1 MDSLTGK
8 LLVASRSLADS
19 HFARTVGLL
28 VHHDSEGAFGLV
40 INRRSSVQ
48 LADIWERIGTGPCPL
63 TLPVMVGGPVE
74 GPLVVVHT
82 DASQGEAEVAPGIQ
96 FTARHD
102 LVEMLLQQAR
112 KPLKVV
118 IASSGWSAGQL
129 ERELAEGSWGVAD
142 ATPDRVFGDD
152 ESLWQQATRHL
163 ADQHLVQSLGIKHVP
178 ARPWYN

>member
-19 HFARTVGLL
+19 HFARTVVLL

-163 ADQHLVQSLGIKHVP
+163 ADQHLVQSPRIKHVP
-178 ARPWYN
+178 SRPWYN